1 MGAVYRRK
9 KRSCPMCKP
18 NKVGRAPARSPKEIE
33 IIKAMDKEF
42 DEMVT
47 LRFIEDEEEDEDD
60 ESFIMG

>member
-33 IIKAMDKEF
+33 KLKAMDKEV
-42 DEMVT
+42 DEMIT
-47 LRFIEDEEEDEDD
+47 QRWLEDEEEDEDE